1 MAKAPM
7 YEPLTEA
14 QIEVLNAFKAQNGR
28 NWKSKLSAMWANA
41 TASPMLHRLRN
52 THGPLWLKSYKL
64 KRTINIKQVNHYV
77 WRHQS

>member
-7 YEPLTEA
+7 YEQLTEA
-14 QIEVLNAFKAQNGR
+14 QIEVLKAFKAQNGR

-52 THGPLWLKSYKL
+52 THGPLWLKSYK
-64 KRTINIKQVNHYV
+64 
-77 WRHQS
+77 